1 MLDKLCGIERC
12 SHSADANATGITAKS
27 GLAVIVPY
35 LASFGQG
42 CILVE
47 GNRLSSELMSNRKI
61 SGAIAGELLDSD
73 EPDSSG
79 DEGAN

>member
-1 MLDKLCGIERC
+1 M
-12 SHSADANATGITAKS
+12 
-27 GLAVIVPY
+27 
-35 LASFGQG
+35 
-42 CILVE
+42 LVE

-61 SGAIAGELLDSD
+61 SGAIAGELLDSG

>member
-1 MLDKLCGIERC
+1 MLAQCGCERHRHNRKIWIGGN
-12 SHSADANATGITAKS
+12 SS
-27 GLAVIVPY
+27 Y

-42 CILVE
+42 CMLVE

-61 SGAIAGELLDSD
+61 SGAIAGELLDSG

-79 DEGAN
+79 DEGAD